1 MTPEERADQIL
12 GDIFPMAITLFGMKW
27 GQFLADDKM
36 RTRVV
41 AHLTAAVTAETQ
53 RCVDVARSHGKGCPS
68 CSGGIWRECP
78 DLIANEIEHPTE

>member
-53 RCVDVARSHGKGCPS
+53 RCVEIVERESYKAWADQADQVAGVIIDAIQKVS
-68 CSGGIWRECP
+68 
-78 DLIANEIEHPTE
+78 